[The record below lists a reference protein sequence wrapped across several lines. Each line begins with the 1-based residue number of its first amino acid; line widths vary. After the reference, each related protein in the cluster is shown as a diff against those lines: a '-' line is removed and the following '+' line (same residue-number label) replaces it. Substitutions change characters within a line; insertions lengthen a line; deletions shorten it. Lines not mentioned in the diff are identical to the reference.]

1 MGHTTN
7 QTNKVSLN
15 HEFDAVDVIDI
26 YPNAGSFAL
35 LDVNHNLYLINDTNQ
50 QNLTVDIPILS
61 GVKKVV
67 SSFEPEN
74 DGSGKNQYFV
84 LLENGDL
91 KQLDVSLKRENFDGF
106 NSNDD
111 IHNIASDVV
120 DFHYI
125 GHNFVK
131 TEKADGSIS
140 VSEINPHLFNT
151 ISIEESFGDIFPQE
165 KNVDE
170 TFDNTLKI
178 LTIDSS
184 EPEGGNI
191 DGGLMSA
198 DGNLVVLRDYGMDEH
213 SQYLEGQI
221 YLKNISTGEFDLIS
235 CDIDGNP
242 ATGTQWLCQYQTM
255 GVLFY
260 SLWMNMAKPSS
271 TPWLQ

>member
-1 MGHTTN
+1 MNYPHVYSDEVISNLQNNVEDIFANLSAALAIKSDGSIVSWGDDRYGQAIDISNFSDVAQLVSSEYAFAARFTDGTVKVWGHTTN

-35 LDVNHNLYLINDTNQ
+35 LDVNHNLYLINDTNK

-151 ISIEESFGDIFPQE
+151 ISIESRLVIFFL
-165 KNVDE
+165 KKK
-170 TFDNTLKI
+170 TLMK
-178 LTIDSS
+178 
-184 EPEGGNI
+184 
-191 DGGLMSA
+191 
-198 DGNLVVLRDYGMDEH
+198 R
-213 SQYLEGQI
+213 
-221 YLKNISTGEFDLIS
+221 LIIHPKS
-235 CDIDGNP
+235 
-242 ATGTQWLCQYQTM
+242 
-255 GVLFY
+255 
-260 SLWMNMAKPSS
+260 
-271 TPWLQ
+271 